1 MGQAG
6 RPRKPLA
13 MQKGHLTNAQK
24 AEMRAREE
32 ALRCPIIEFDAPDY
46 LESAPE
52 RARFGQLA
60 DLLQSVDEQLC
71 TALDADQLARYVVSE
86 SLYKSTTKRLRAAMK
101 GGDVDA
107 VTKVQRQQNTAFQQ
121 VQACAS
127 ALGLNVTSRLKIDL
141 RHPERDDDDD
151 FSKFE

>member
-1 MGQAG
+1 
-6 RPRKPLA
+6 
-13 MQKGHLTNAQK
+13 
-24 AEMRAREE
+24 MREQE
-32 ALRCPIIEFDAPDY
+32 DALRCPITEFDAPEY
-46 LESAPE
+46 LEGEAE
-52 RARFGQLA
+52 RRRFEEIAG
-60 DLLQSVDEQLC
+60 LLQSVDEQLC

-86 SLYKSTTKRLRAAMK
+86 SLYKSTTRNLRKALKA
-101 GGDVDA
+101 GDVDD

-141 RHPERDDDDD
+141 RRPTAGGDEDD